1 MANFIKLLGVFNLKI
16 IYIVNVDWFF
26 ISHRLPI
33 ALEALNQG
41 HEVYIFAKDTG
52 RMTYLESLGLKVHP
66 INLERGSVNPAQ
78 TLKLLFDLKNK
89 LKKIQPDVVHL
100 VTIKPVLIGGLA
112 SILAK
117 VPAIVY
123 AISGLGFIFTNTM
136 LKAKILRLGI
146 IPLYRLA
153 LSAKNKTVIVQN
165 LDDLRIL
172 RQYVAIPESQTVLIP
187 GSGVDLKLFDFQPI
201 PLKNKIVLMACRLL
215 ADKGVYEFRQSARL
229 LKDKYPD
236 VRFVLVGGIDPDN
249 PASLTK
255 KELNEWV
262 QKGDLEWWGHQN
274 NMSEV
279 LSQATVVVL
288 PSYREGMPKVLLEAQ
303 ALGRPIVTTDVPG
316 CREAIENG
324 KTGFLVKVKDAQSL
338 VDAIEKLI
346 NNDEL
351 CLEFS
356 HNARLL
362 AEQKFDIKQVV
373 NTHIHI
379 YEELIQNSHAN

>member
-1 MANFIKLLGVFNLKI
+1 MKI

-33 ALEALNQG
+33 ALEALKQG
-41 HEVYIFAKDTG
+41 HDVHVFTKDTG
-52 RMTYLESLGLKVHP
+52 KMEYLKSLGIRVCP
-66 INLERGSVNPAQ
+66 INLERGSINPFKS
-78 TLKLLFDLKNK
+78 LKLLLDLKEK
-89 LKKIQPDVVHL
+89 ITTIQPDVVHL

-117 VPAIVY
+117 VPSIVY

-172 RQYVAIPESQTVLIP
+172 RQYVAIPESQTTLIP
-187 GSGVDLKLFDFQPI
+187 GSGVDLKQFDFQPL
-201 PLKNKIVLMACRLL
+201 PLTNKIVLMACRLL
-215 ADKGVYEFRQSARL
+215 ADKGVYEFQKSAQL
-229 LKDKYPD
+229 LKEKYPE

-249 PASLTK
+249 PASLTEQ
-255 KELNEWV
+255 ELNDWV
-262 QKGDLEWWGHQN
+262 EKGDLEWWGHQS
-274 NMSEV
+274 NMAEI
-279 LSQATVVVL
+279 LSQATIVIL

-324 KTGFLVKVKDAQSL
+324 KTGFLAQVKDQHSL
-338 VDAIEKLI
+338 ATAIEKLI
-346 NNDEL
+346 INDEL
-351 CLEFS
+351 CLGFS
-356 HNARLL
+356 RNARAL
-362 AEQKFDIKQVV
+362 AEQKFDIEQVV
-373 NTHIHI
+373 KTHMNI
-379 YEELIQNSHAN
+379 YENLVQGHHAN

>member
-1 MANFIKLLGVFNLKI
+1 MKI
-16 IYIVNVDWFF
+16 VYIINVDWFF

-33 ALEALNQG
+33 ALEALKQG
-41 HEVYIFAKDTG
+41 HDVYVFTKDTG
-52 RMTYLESLGLKVHP
+52 KMEYLKSLGIRVCP
-66 INLERGSVNPAQ
+66 INLERGSVNPVQ
-78 TLKLLFDLKNK
+78 SLKLLLDLREKITS
-89 LKKIQPDVVHL
+89 IQPDVVHL

-117 VPAIVY
+117 VPSIVY

-136 LKAKILRLGI
+136 PKAKILRLGI

-172 RQYVAIPESQTVLIP
+172 RQYVAIPESQTTLIP
-187 GSGVDLKLFDFQPI
+187 GSGVDLKQFDFQPL
-201 PLKNKIVLMACRLL
+201 PLTNKIVLMACRLL
-215 ADKGVYEFRQSARL
+215 ADKGVYEFQKSAQL
-229 LKDKYPD
+229 LKEKYPE

-249 PASLTK
+249 PASLTEQ
-255 KELNEWV
+255 ELNEWV

-274 NMSEV
+274 NMPEV

-316 CREAIENG
+316 CREAIEDG
-324 KTGFLVKVKDAQSL
+324 KTGFLAQVKDEKSL
-338 VDAIEKLI
+338 ANEIEKLI
-346 NNDEL
+346 INDEL

-356 HNARLL
+356 RNARAL
-362 AEQKFDIKQVV
+362 AEQKFDIEQVV
-373 NTHIHI
+373 KTHMNI
-379 YEELIQNSHAN
+379 YENLVQNHYAN

>member
-1 MANFIKLLGVFNLKI
+1 MKI

-33 ALEALNQG
+33 ALEALKQG
-41 HEVYIFAKDTG
+41 HDVHVFTKDTG
-52 RMTYLESLGLKVHP
+52 KMEYLKSLGIRVCP
-66 INLERGSVNPAQ
+66 INLERGSVNPFKS
-78 TLKLLFDLKNK
+78 LKLLLDLKEK
-89 LKKIQPDVVHL
+89 ITSIQPDVVHL

-117 VPAIVY
+117 VPSIVY

-172 RQYVAIPESQTVLIP
+172 RHYVAIPESQTTLIP
-187 GSGVDLKLFDFQPI
+187 GSGVDLKQFDFQPL
-201 PLKNKIVLMACRLL
+201 PLTNKIVLMACRLL
-215 ADKGVYEFRQSARL
+215 ADKGVYEFHRSVRL
-229 LKDKYPD
+229 LKEKYPD
-236 VRFVLVGGIDPDN
+236 VKFVLVGGIDPDN
-249 PASLTK
+249 PTSLTK

-262 QKGDLEWWGHQN
+262 ERGDLEWWGHQRD
-274 NMSEV
+274 MSEI
-279 LSQATVVVL
+279 LSQATIVVL

-316 CREAIENG
+316 CREAIEDG
-324 KTGFLVKVKDAQSL
+324 KTGFLVQVKDEQSL
-338 VDAIEKLI
+338 ANAIEKLI
-346 NNDEL
+346 INDEL
-351 CLEFS
+351 CLQFS
-356 HNARLL
+356 HNARVL

-373 NTHIHI
+373 KTHINI
-379 YEELIQNSHAN
+379 YENLVQSQHAN

>member
-1 MANFIKLLGVFNLKI
+1 MKI

-33 ALEALNQG
+33 ALEALKQG
-41 HEVYIFAKDTG
+41 HDVHVFTKDTG
-52 RMTYLESLGLKVHP
+52 KMEYLKSLGIRICP
-66 INLERGSVNPAQ
+66 INLERGSVNPFKS
-78 TLKLLFDLKNK
+78 LKLLLDLKEK
-89 LKKIQPDVVHL
+89 ITSIQPDVVHL

-112 SILAK
+112 SMLAK
-117 VPAIVY
+117 VPSIVY

-136 LKAKILRLGI
+136 LKAKILRLGV

-165 LDDLRIL
+165 LDDLIIL

-187 GSGVDLKLFDFQPI
+187 GSGVDLETFNFQS
-201 PLKNKIVLMACRLL
+201 LALENKIVLMACRLL
-215 ADKGVYEFRQSARL
+215 ADKGVYEFHQSVLL
-229 LKDKYPD
+229 LKEKYPN
-236 VRFVLVGGIDPDN
+236 VRFVLVGSIDQDN
-249 PASLTK
+249 PASLTES
-255 KELNEWV
+255 ELNEWV
-262 QKGDLEWWGHQN
+262 KNGDLEWWGHQM
-274 NMSEV
+274 NMPET
-279 LSQATVVVL
+279 LSQATIVVL

-316 CREAIENG
+316 CREAIENS
-324 KTGFLVKVKDAQSL
+324 KTGFLVKVKDAKSL
-338 VDAIEKLI
+338 ADAIEKLI

-356 HNARLL
+356 HNARVL

-373 NTHIHI
+373 NMHMHI
-379 YEELIQNSHAN
+379 YEKLTQNSHAK

>member
-1 MANFIKLLGVFNLKI
+1 MKI

-33 ALEALNQG
+33 ALEALKQG
-41 HEVYIFAKDTG
+41 HEVYVFAKDTG
-52 RMTYLESLGLKVHP
+52 KMECLKSLGINICP
-66 INLERGSVNPAQ
+66 INLERGSVNPFQ
-78 TLKLLFDLKNK
+78 SLKLLSDLKEK
-89 LKKIQPDVVHL
+89 ITSIQPDVVHL

-117 VPAIVY
+117 VPSIVY

-172 RQYVAIPESQTVLIP
+172 RQYVAIPEPQTVLIP
-187 GSGVDLKLFDFQPI
+187 GSGVNLEQFNVQQL

-215 ADKGVYEFRQSARL
+215 ADKGVYEFHKSVRL
-229 LKDKYPD
+229 LKEKYPD
-236 VRFVLVGGIDPDN
+236 VRFVLVGGIDPYN
-249 PASLTK
+249 PASLTEH
-255 KELNEWV
+255 ELNEWV
-262 QKGDLEWWGHQN
+262 EKGDLEWWGHQR
-274 NMSEV
+274 NMPEV
-279 LSQATVVVL
+279 LSQATLVVL

-324 KTGFLVKVKDAQSL
+324 KTGFLAKVKDEHSL
-338 VDAIEKLI
+338 ANAIEKLI
-346 NNDEL
+346 TNDEL

-356 HNARLL
+356 RNARAL
-362 AEQKFDIKQVV
+362 AEQKFDIEQVV
-373 NTHIHI
+373 KTHMNI
-379 YEELIQNSHAN
+379 YENLMQSHHAN

>member
-1 MANFIKLLGVFNLKI
+1 MKI
-16 IYIVNVDWFF
+16 VYIVNVDWFF

-33 ALEALNQG
+33 ALKALQKG
-41 HEVYIFAKDTG
+41 HEVHIFAQDTG
-52 RMTYLESLGLKVHP
+52 KMEYLKSLGLIIHP
-66 INLERGSVNPAQ
+66 ISLERGSINPFQ
-78 TLKLLFDLKNK
+78 TFKLFIDLNNK
-89 LKKIQPDVVHL
+89 LKNIQPNIVHL
-100 VTIKPVLIGGLA
+100 VTIKPVLIGGIA
-112 SILAK
+112 AILAK
-117 VPAIVY
+117 VPSIVY
-123 AISGLGFIFTNTM
+123 AISGLGFVFTNSM

-172 RQYVAIPESQTVLIP
+172 RQYVSIPEDQTVLIP
-187 GSGVDLKLFDFQPI
+187 GSGVNLEQFQVSPI
-201 PLKNKIVLMACRLL
+201 PLVNKTVLMACRLL
-215 ADKGVYEFRQSARL
+215 ADKGVYEFYRSVLL
-229 LKDKYPD
+229 LKEKYPHIK
-236 VRFVLVGGIDPDN
+236 FVLVGGIDSDN
-249 PASLTK
+249 PASLTEQ
-255 KELNEWV
+255 ELSEWV
-262 QKGDLEWWGHQN
+262 QNGDLEWWGHQT

-279 LSQATVVVL
+279 LSQATIVVL

-324 KTGFLVKVKDAQSL
+324 KTGFLVEVKNAQSL
-338 VDAIEKLI
+338 ADAIEKLI

-356 HNARLL
+356 HNARVL

-379 YEELIQNSHAN
+379 YEKLVQNSHAK

>member
-1 MANFIKLLGVFNLKI
+1 LI
-16 IYIVNVDWFF
+16 IAYIVNVDWFF

-33 ALEALNQG
+33 ALEALTQG
-41 HEVYIFAKDTG
+41 HEVHIFAKDTG
-52 RMTYLESLGLKVHP
+52 RMSYLESLGLQVHS
-66 INLERGSVNPAQ
+66 INLERGSINPFQ

-89 LKKIQPDVVHL
+89 LKKNQPDVVHL

-187 GSGVDLKLFDFQPI
+187 GSGVDLRQFDFQPI

-215 ADKGVYEFRQSARL
+215 ADKGVYEFHKSAL
-229 LKDKYPD
+229 LLRNKYPD
-236 VRFVLVGGIDPDN
+236 VKFVLVGGIDPDN
-249 PASLTK
+249 PTSLTK

-262 QKGDLEWWGHQN
+262 QKGDLEWWGHQS

-324 KTGFLVKVKDAQSL
+324 KTGFLVQVKDEHSL
-338 VDAIEKLI
+338 ANAIEKLI
-346 NNDEL
+346 TNDEL

-356 HNARLL
+356 HNARAL
-362 AEQKFDIKQVV
+362 AEQKFDIEQVV
-373 NTHIHI
+373 KTHMNI
-379 YEELIQNSHAN
+379 YENLVQSQHAN

>member
-1 MANFIKLLGVFNLKI
+1 MKI
-16 IYIVNVDWFF
+16 IYIVNIDWFF

-33 ALEALNQG
+33 ALEALKQG
-41 HEVYIFAKDTG
+41 HEVHIFAKDTG
-52 RMTYLESLGLKVHP
+52 RMSYLESLGLQVHS
-66 INLERGSVNPAQ
+66 INLERGSINPVQ

-187 GSGVDLKLFDFQPI
+187 GSGVDLKQFDFQPL

-215 ADKGVYEFRQSARL
+215 ADKGVHEFHQSVLL
-229 LKDKYPD
+229 LKEKYPN
-236 VRFVLVGGIDPDN
+236 VRFVLVGGVDPDN
-249 PASLTK
+249 PASLTEQ
-255 KELNEWV
+255 ELTEWV
-262 QKGDLEWWGHQN
+262 TNNDLEWWGHQT

-279 LSQATVVVL
+279 LSQATIVVL

-324 KTGFLVKVKDAQSL
+324 KTGFLVEVKNAQSL
-338 VDAIEKLI
+338 ADAIEKLI

-356 HNARLL
+356 QNARLL
-362 AEQKFDIKQVV
+362 AEQKFDIQQVV
-373 NTHIHI
+373 NTHMHI
-379 YEELIQNSHAN
+379 YEKLAQNSDAK

>member
-1 MANFIKLLGVFNLKI
+1 MKI

-26 ISHRLPI
+26 VSHRLPI
-33 ALEALNQG
+33 ALEALKQG
-41 HEVYIFAKDTG
+41 HKVYIFAKDTG
-52 RMTYLESLGLKVHP
+52 KMAYLKSLGINICP
-66 INLERGSVNPAQ
+66 INLERGSVNPIQ
-78 TLKLLFDLKNK
+78 TLRLLFDLKNK

-172 RQYVAIPESQTVLIP
+172 RQYVAIPESQTLLIP
-187 GSGVDLKLFDFQPI
+187 GSGVDLETFKFQP
-201 PLKNKIVLMACRLL
+201 LVLENKIVVMACRLL
-215 ADKGVYEFRQSARL
+215 EDKGVYEFHKSVLL
-229 LKDKYPD
+229 LKEKYPN

-249 PASLTK
+249 PASLTEQ
-255 KELNEWV
+255 ELNEWV
-262 QKGDLEWWGHQN
+262 KKGDLEWWGHQS
-274 NMSEV
+274 NMPEI

-303 ALGRPIVTTDVPG
+303 ALGRPIVTTGVPG
-316 CREAIENG
+316 CREAIDDG
-324 KTGFLVKVKDAQSL
+324 KTGFLVQVKDEQSL
-338 VDAIEKLI
+338 ANAIEKLI
-346 NNDEL
+346 TNDDL

-356 HNARLL
+356 HSARVL

-373 NTHIHI
+373 KTHMNI
-379 YEELIQNSHAN
+379 YENLVQSQHAN

>member
-1 MANFIKLLGVFNLKI
+1 MKI
-16 IYIVNVDWFF
+16 IYVVNVDWFF

-33 ALEALNQG
+33 ALEALTQG
-41 HEVYIFAKDTG
+41 HEVHIFAKDTG
-52 RMTYLESLGLKVHP
+52 RMTYLESLGLQVHS
-66 INLERGSVNPAQ
+66 INLERGSINPVQ

-117 VPAIVY
+117 VPSIVY

-187 GSGVDLKLFDFQPI
+187 GSGVDLKKFDFQPL

-215 ADKGVYEFRQSARL
+215 ADKGVYEFHKSVRL
-229 LKDKYPD
+229 LKEKYPE

-249 PASLTK
+249 PTSLTK

-262 QKGDLEWWGHQN
+262 EKGDLEWWGHQS

-279 LSQATVVVL
+279 LSQATIVVL

-324 KTGFLVKVKDAQSL
+324 KTGFLAQVKDEYSL
-338 VDAIEKLI
+338 ANAIEKLI
-346 NNDEL
+346 NNDDL

-356 HNARLL
+356 HNARVL
-362 AEQKFDIKQVV
+362 AEQKFDIEQVV
-373 NTHIHI
+373 KTHINI
-379 YEELIQNSHAN
+379 YENLVQSQHAN

>member
-1 MANFIKLLGVFNLKI
+1 MKI

-33 ALEALNQG
+33 AIEALRQG

-52 RMTYLESLGLKVHP
+52 KMEYLKSLGISIFP
-66 INLERGSVNPAQ
+66 INLERGSINPFQ
-78 TLKLLFDLKNK
+78 SLKLLSGLKEQIA
-89 LKKIQPDVVHL
+89 KIKPDVVHL

-112 SILAK
+112 AILAK

-153 LSAKNKTVIVQN
+153 LSAKNKIVIIQN

-187 GSGVDLKLFDFQPI
+187 GSGVNLEQFNIQPL
-201 PLKNKIVLMACRLL
+201 PLVNKTVLMACRLL
-215 ADKGVYEFRQSARL
+215 ADKGVYEFHQSVLL
-229 LKDKYPD
+229 LKAKYPN
-236 VRFVLVGGIDPDN
+236 VRFVLVGGVDPDN
-249 PASLTK
+249 PASLAEQ
-255 KELNEWV
+255 ELNEWV
-262 QKGDLEWWGHQN
+262 KNGDLEWWGHQS
-274 NMSEV
+274 NMPEV
-279 LSQATVVVL
+279 LSQATIVVL

-324 KTGFLVKVKDAQSL
+324 KTGFLVKVKNSQSL
-338 VDAIEKLI
+338 ADAIEKLI

-356 HNARLL
+356 HNARVL

-379 YEELIQNSHAN
+379 YEKLVQNSDAK

>member
-1 MANFIKLLGVFNLKI
+1 MKI
-16 IYIVNVDWFF
+16 AYIVNVDWFF

-33 ALEALNQG
+33 ALEALKQG
-41 HEVYIFAKDTG
+41 HEVYVFAKDTG
-52 RMTYLESLGLKVHP
+52 KMEYLKSLGIRVCP
-66 INLERGSVNPAQ
+66 INLERGSVNPFQ
-78 TLKLLFDLKNK
+78 SLKLLLDLKAK
-89 LKKIQPDVVHL
+89 IDIIQPDVVHL

-117 VPAIVY
+117 VPSIVY

-136 LKAKILRLGI
+136 VKAKILRLGI

-153 LSAKNKTVIVQN
+153 LSAKNKKVIVQN

-172 RQYVAIPESQTVLIP
+172 RQYVSIPESQTVLIP
-187 GSGVDLKLFDFQPI
+187 GSGVDLKQFDFQPL

-215 ADKGVYEFRQSARL
+215 ADKGVYEFHKSAQL
-229 LKDKYPD
+229 LKEKYSD

-249 PASLTK
+249 PASLTEQ
-255 KELNEWV
+255 ELNEWV
-262 QKGDLEWWGHQN
+262 QKGDLEWWGHQS
-274 NMSEV
+274 NMPEV
-279 LSQATVVVL
+279 LSQATIVVL

-324 KTGFLVKVKDAQSL
+324 KTGFLAQVKDEHSL
-338 VDAIEKLI
+338 ANAIEKMI
-346 NNDEL
+346 INDEL

-356 HNARLL
+356 RNARAL
-362 AEQKFDIKQVV
+362 AEHKFDIKQVV
-373 NTHIHI
+373 KTHMNI
-379 YEELIQNSHAN
+379 YENLVQSQHAN

>member
-1 MANFIKLLGVFNLKI
+1 MRIV
-16 IYIVNVDWFF
+16 YIVNVDWFF

-33 ALEALNQG
+33 ALEALKQG
-41 HEVYIFAKDTG
+41 YEVYIFAKDTG
-52 RMTYLESLGLKVHP
+52 KMEYLKSLGINIYP
-66 INLERGSVNPAQ
+66 INLERGSINPFQ
-78 TLKLLFDLKNK
+78 SLKLLLDLKERITS
-89 LKKIQPDVVHL
+89 IQPDVVHL

-112 SILAK
+112 AILAK
-117 VPAIVY
+117 VPSIVY

-153 LSAKNKTVIVQN
+153 LSAKNKKVIVQN

-172 RQYVAIPESQTVLIP
+172 RQYVSIPESQTVLIP
-187 GSGVDLKLFDFQPI
+187 GSGVDLQQFDIQSL
-201 PLKNKIVLMACRLL
+201 PLRNKIVLMACRLL
-215 ADKGVYEFRQSARL
+215 ADKGVYEFHQSVLL
-229 LKDKYPD
+229 LKERYPD

-249 PASLTK
+249 PASLTEQ
-255 KELNEWV
+255 ELNEWV
-262 QKGDLEWWGHQN
+262 QKGDLEWWGHQS
-274 NMSEV
+274 NMPEV

-316 CREAIENG
+316 CREAIENN
-324 KTGFLVKVKDAQSL
+324 KTGFLVTVKDEQSL
-338 VDAIEKLI
+338 ANAIEKLI
-346 NNDEL
+346 TNDDL

-356 HNARLL
+356 HNARAL

-373 NTHIHI
+373 KTHMNI
-379 YEELIQNSHAN
+379 YENLVQSQHAN

>member
-1 MANFIKLLGVFNLKI
+1 MI
-16 IYIVNVDWFF
+16 IAYIVNVDWFF

-33 ALEALNQG
+33 ALEALTQG
-41 HEVYIFAKDTG
+41 HEVHIFAKDTG
-52 RMTYLESLGLKVHP
+52 RMSYLESLGLQVHS
-66 INLERGSVNPAQ
+66 INLERGSINPFQ

-89 LKKIQPDVVHL
+89 LKKNQPDVVHL

-187 GSGVDLKLFDFQPI
+187 GSGVDLRQFDFQPI

-215 ADKGVYEFRQSARL
+215 ADKGVYEFHKSAL
-229 LKDKYPD
+229 LLRNKYPD
-236 VRFVLVGGIDPDN
+236 VKFVLVGGIDPDN
-249 PASLTK
+249 PTSLTK

-262 QKGDLEWWGHQN
+262 QKGDLEWWGHQS

-324 KTGFLVKVKDAQSL
+324 KTGFLVQVKDEHSL
-338 VDAIEKLI
+338 ANAIEKLI
-346 NNDEL
+346 TNDEL

-356 HNARLL
+356 HNARAL
-362 AEQKFDIKQVV
+362 AEQKFDIEQVV
-373 NTHIHI
+373 KTHMNI
-379 YEELIQNSHAN
+379 YENLVQSQHAN

>member
-1 MANFIKLLGVFNLKI
+1 MKI

-33 ALEALNQG
+33 ALEALKQG
-41 HEVYIFAKDTG
+41 HEIHIFAKDTG
-52 RMTYLESLGLKVHP
+52 EMDYLKSLGIKVCP
-66 INLERGSVNPAQ
+66 INLERGSVNPLQ
-78 TLKLLFDLKNK
+78 TLKLLVDLKRK
-89 LKKIQPDVVHL
+89 LKIIQPDIVHL

-112 SILAK
+112 AILAK
-117 VPAIVY
+117 VPSIVY

-153 LSAKNKTVIVQN
+153 LGAKNKTVIVQN

-187 GSGVDLKLFDFQPI
+187 GSGVDLQQFDVQPL
-201 PLKNKIVLMACRLL
+201 PLKNKTVLMACRLL
-215 ADKGVYEFRQSARL
+215 ADKGVYEFHRSAML
-229 LKDKYPD
+229 LKEKYPN

-249 PASLTK
+249 PASLTEE
-255 KELNEWV
+255 ELNKWV
-262 QKGDLEWWGHQN
+262 EKEDLEWWGHQS

-279 LSQATVVVL
+279 LSQATIVVL

-324 KTGFLVKVKDAQSL
+324 KTGFLAQVKDEQSL
-338 VDAIEKLI
+338 ANAIEKLI
-346 NNDEL
+346 SNDEL

-356 HNARLL
+356 RNARAL
-362 AEQKFDIKQVV
+362 AEKKFDIKQVV
-373 NTHIHI
+373 KTHMNI
-379 YEELIQNSHAN
+379 YENLMQSQHAN

>member
-1 MANFIKLLGVFNLKI
+1 MKI
-16 IYIVNVDWFF
+16 VYIINVDWFF

-33 ALEALNQG
+33 ALEALKKG
-41 HEVYIFAKDTG
+41 HDVYVFTKDTG
-52 RMTYLESLGLKVHP
+52 KMEYLKSLGIRVCP
-66 INLERGSVNPAQ
+66 INLERGSVNPVQ
-78 TLKLLFDLKNK
+78 SLKLLLDLKEK
-89 LKKIQPDVVHL
+89 ITSIQPDVVHL

-117 VPAIVY
+117 VPSIVY

-172 RQYVAIPESQTVLIP
+172 RQYVAIPESQTTLIP
-187 GSGVDLKLFDFQPI
+187 GSGVDLKQFDFQPL

-215 ADKGVYEFRQSARL
+215 ADKGVYEFHKSARL
-229 LKDKYPD
+229 LKEKYPD

-249 PASLTK
+249 PTSLTK
-255 KELNEWV
+255 KELNEWTE
-262 QKGDLEWWGHQN
+262 KGDLEWWGHQS

-279 LSQATVVVL
+279 LSQATIVVL

-303 ALGRPIVTTDVPG
+303 ALGRPIVTTNVPG

-324 KTGFLVKVKDAQSL
+324 KTGFLAQVKDEHSL
-338 VDAIEKLI
+338 ANAIEKLI
-346 NNDEL
+346 TNDDL

-356 HNARLL
+356 HNARVL

-373 NTHIHI
+373 KTHMNI
-379 YEELIQNSHAN
+379 YKNLVQSQHAN

>member
-1 MANFIKLLGVFNLKI
+1 MKI
-16 IYIVNVDWFF
+16 IYIVNIDWFF

-33 ALEALNQG
+33 ALEALKQG
-41 HEVYIFAKDTG
+41 HEVHIFAKDTG
-52 RMTYLESLGLKVHP
+52 RMSYLESLGLQVHS
-66 INLERGSVNPAQ
+66 INLERGSINPVQ

-153 LSAKNKTVIVQN
+153 LSAKNRTVIVQN

-172 RQYVAIPESQTVLIP
+172 RQYVSISESQTVLIP
-187 GSGVDLKLFDFQPI
+187 GSGVDLQQFDVQPL
-201 PLKNKIVLMACRLL
+201 PLINKIVLMACRLL
-215 ADKGVYEFRQSARL
+215 ADKGVHEFHQSVLL
-229 LKDKYPD
+229 LKEKYPN
-236 VRFVLVGGIDPDN
+236 VRFVLVGGVDPDN
-249 PASLTK
+249 PASLTEQ
-255 KELNEWV
+255 ELTEWV
-262 QKGDLEWWGHQN
+262 QKGDLEWWGHQS
-274 NMSEV
+274 NMPEV

-316 CREAIENG
+316 CREAIENN
-324 KTGFLVKVKDAQSL
+324 KTGFLVTVKDEQSL
-338 VDAIEKLI
+338 ANAIEKLI
-346 NNDEL
+346 TNDDL
-351 CLEFS
+351 CLEFG

-373 NTHIHI
+373 KTHMNI
-379 YEELIQNSHAN
+379 YEKLVQNSHAK

>member
-1 MANFIKLLGVFNLKI
+1 MI
-16 IYIVNVDWFF
+16 IAYIVNVDWFF

-33 ALEALNQG
+33 ALEALTQG
-41 HEVYIFAKDTG
+41 HEVHIFAKDTG
-52 RMTYLESLGLKVHP
+52 RMSYLESLGLQVHS
-66 INLERGSVNPAQ
+66 INLERGSINPFQ

-172 RQYVAIPESQTVLIP
+172 RQYVSIPESQTVLIP
-187 GSGVDLKLFDFQPI
+187 GSGVNLEQFDFQPL

-215 ADKGVYEFRQSARL
+215 ADKGVYEFHKSAQL
-229 LKDKYPD
+229 LKEKYSD

-249 PASLTK
+249 PASLTEQ
-255 KELNEWV
+255 ELNEWV

-324 KTGFLVKVKDAQSL
+324 KTGFLAQVKDEHSL
-338 VDAIEKLI
+338 ANAIEKMI
-346 NNDEL
+346 INDEL

-356 HNARLL
+356 RNARAL
-362 AEQKFDIKQVV
+362 AEHKFDIKQVV
-373 NTHIHI
+373 KTHMNI
-379 YEELIQNSHAN
+379 YENLVQSQHAN

>member
-1 MANFIKLLGVFNLKI
+1 MKI
-16 IYIVNVDWFF
+16 AYIVNVDWFF

-33 ALEALNQG
+33 ALEALKKE
-41 HEVYIFAKDTG
+41 HEVYVFAKDTG
-52 RMTYLESLGLKVHP
+52 EMEYLKSLGIRVCP
-66 INLERGSVNPAQ
+66 INLERGSVNPFQ
-78 TLKLLFDLKNK
+78 SLKLLLDLKAK
-89 LKKIQPDVVHL
+89 IDIIQPDVVHL

-117 VPAIVY
+117 VPSIVY

-153 LSAKNKTVIVQN
+153 LSAKNKKVIVQN

-187 GSGVDLKLFDFQPI
+187 GSGVNLEQFNIQPL
-201 PLKNKIVLMACRLL
+201 PLINKIVLMACRLL
-215 ADKGVYEFRQSARL
+215 ADKGVYEFHKSAQL
-229 LKDKYPD
+229 LKEKYSD

-249 PASLTK
+249 PASLTEQ
-255 KELNEWV
+255 ELNEWV
-262 QKGDLEWWGHQN
+262 QKGDLEWWGHQS
-274 NMSEV
+274 NMPEV
-279 LSQATVVVL
+279 LSQATIVVL

-338 VDAIEKLI
+338 ADAIEKLI

-356 HNARLL
+356 HNARVL

>member
-1 MANFIKLLGVFNLKI
+1 MGKITLKI
-16 IYIVNVDWFF
+16 VYIVNVDWFF

-33 ALEALNQG
+33 AIEALKQG
-41 HEVYIFAKDTG
+41 HEVYILAQDTG
-52 RMTYLESLGLKVHP
+52 KMAYLESFGLRVHS
-66 INLERGSVNPAQ
+66 ISLERGSMNPFQAF
-78 TLKLLFDLKNK
+78 KLLINLKNM
-89 LKKIQPDVVHL
+89 LKSIQPDVVHL
-100 VTIKPVLIGGLA
+100 VTIKPVLIGGIA
-112 SILAK
+112 AMLAK
-117 VPAIVY
+117 VPSIVY

-187 GSGVDLKLFDFQPI
+187 GSGVNLEQFNIQPL
-201 PLKNKIVLMACRLL
+201 PLINKIVLMACRLL
-215 ADKGVYEFRQSARL
+215 ADKGVYEFHQSVLL
-229 LKDKYPD
+229 LKEKYPN
-236 VRFVLVGGIDPDN
+236 VRFVLVGGVDPDN
-249 PASLTK
+249 PASLTEQ
-255 KELNEWV
+255 ELTEWV
-262 QKGDLEWWGHQN
+262 TNNDLEWWGHQT

-279 LSQATVVVL
+279 LSQATIVVL

-324 KTGFLVKVKDAQSL
+324 KTGFLVKVKNAQSL
-338 VDAIEKLI
+338 ADAIEKLI

-356 HNARLL
+356 HNARVL

-373 NTHIHI
+373 NMHIHI
-379 YEELIQNSHAN
+379 YEKLVQNSHAK

>member
-1 MANFIKLLGVFNLKI
+1 MLEVVIV
-16 IYIVNVDWFF
+16 YIVNVDWFF

-33 ALEALNQG
+33 AIEALRQG

-52 RMTYLESLGLKVHP
+52 KMEYLKSLGINIFP
-66 INLERGSVNPAQ
+66 INLERGSINPFQ
-78 TLKLLFDLKNK
+78 ILKLLSELKE
-89 LKKIQPDVVHL
+89 KITRIKPDVVHL

-112 SILAK
+112 AILAK

-153 LSAKNKTVIVQN
+153 LSAKNKIVIVQN

-187 GSGVDLKLFDFQPI
+187 GSGVNLEQFNIQPL
-201 PLKNKIVLMACRLL
+201 PLKNKTVLMACRLL
-215 ADKGVYEFRQSARL
+215 ADKGAYEFHQSVLL
-229 LKDKYPD
+229 LKAKYPN
-236 VRFVLVGGIDPDN
+236 VRFVLVGGVDPDN
-249 PASLTK
+249 PASLTEQ
-255 KELNEWV
+255 ELNEWV
-262 QKGDLEWWGHQN
+262 KNGDLEWWGHQS
-274 NMSEV
+274 NMPEV
-279 LSQATVVVL
+279 LSQATIVVL

-324 KTGFLVKVKDAQSL
+324 KTGFLAKVKDAQSL
-338 VDAIEKLI
+338 ADSIEKLLS
-346 NNDEL
+346 NEAL
-351 CLEFS
+351 CLEFG

-362 AEQKFDIKQVV
+362 AEQKFDINQVV
-373 NTHIHI
+373 KTHINI
-379 YEELIQNSHAN
+379 YENLVQNSHAN

>member
-1 MANFIKLLGVFNLKI
+1 MKI
-16 IYIVNVDWFF
+16 VYIVNVDWFF

-33 ALEALNQG
+33 ALEALKQD
-41 HEVYIFAKDTG
+41 HEVYIFTKDTG
-52 RMTYLESLGLKVHP
+52 KMEYLKSLGLNVYP
-66 INLERGSVNPAQ
+66 INLERGSINPFSSF
-78 TLKLLFDLKNK
+78 KLLFDLKNK
-89 LKKIQPDVVHL
+89 LKVIKPDVVHL
-100 VTIKPVLIGGLA
+100 VTIKPTLIGGLA
-112 SILAK
+112 SIVAK
-117 VPAIVY
+117 VPSIVY

-187 GSGVDLKLFDFQPI
+187 GSGVDLKQFDFQPI

-249 PASLTK
+249 PTSLTK

-324 KTGFLVKVKDAQSL
+324 KTGFLVQVKDEYSL
-338 VDAIEKLI
+338 ADAIEKLI
-346 NNDEL
+346 SSDEL
-351 CLEFS
+351 CVEFGR
-356 HNARLL
+356 NARLL
-362 AEQKFDIKQVV
+362 AEQKFDIEQVV
-373 NTHIHI
+373 KTHMNI
-379 YEELIQNSHAN
+379 YENLAQNHHAN

>member
-1 MANFIKLLGVFNLKI
+1 MRIV
-16 IYIVNVDWFF
+16 YIVNVDWFF

-33 ALEALNQG
+33 AIEALKQG
-41 HEVYIFAKDTG
+41 HEVHILAQDTG
-52 RMTYLESLGLKVHP
+52 KMAYLESLGLEVHP
-66 INLERGSVNPAQ
+66 IGLERGSLNPFQAFKLLIDLRN
-78 TLKLLFDLKNK
+78 TLKC
-89 LKKIQPDVVHL
+89 IQPDVVHL
-100 VTIKPVLIGGLA
+100 VTIKPILIGGIA

-117 VPAIVY
+117 VPSIVY

-153 LSAKNKTVIVQN
+153 LSAKNKKVIVQN

-172 RQYVAIPESQTVLIP
+172 RQYVSIPESQTVLIP
-187 GSGVDLKLFDFQPI
+187 GSGVNLEQFNILSL

-215 ADKGVYEFRQSARL
+215 ADKGVYEFHKSAQL
-229 LKDKYPD
+229 LKEKYSD

-249 PASLTK
+249 PASLTEQ
-255 KELNEWV
+255 ELNEWV
-262 QKGDLEWWGHQN
+262 QKGDLEWWGHQS
-274 NMSEV
+274 NMPEV
-279 LSQATVVVL
+279 LSQATIVVL

-324 KTGFLVKVKDAQSL
+324 KTGFLAQVKDEHSL
-338 VDAIEKLI
+338 ANAIEKMI
-346 NNDEL
+346 INDEL

-356 HNARLL
+356 RNARAL
-362 AEQKFDIKQVV
+362 AEHKFDIKQVV
-373 NTHIHI
+373 KTHMNI
-379 YEELIQNSHAN
+379 YENLVQSQHAN

>member
-1 MANFIKLLGVFNLKI
+1 MKI
-16 IYIVNVDWFF
+16 VSIVNVDWFF

-33 ALEALNQG
+33 ALEAIAQG

-52 RMTYLESLGLKVHP
+52 EMEYLKSLGINTCP
-66 INLERGSVNPAQ
+66 INLERGSINPFQ
-78 TLKLLFDLKNK
+78 SLKLLLDLKEK
-89 LKKIQPDVVHL
+89 ITSIQPDVVHL

-117 VPAIVY
+117 VPSIVY

-153 LSAKNKTVIVQN
+153 LSAKNKKVIVQN

-172 RQYVAIPESQTVLIP
+172 RQYVPIPETQTILIP
-187 GSGVDLKLFDFQPI
+187 GSGVDLQQFDVQPL

-215 ADKGVYEFRQSARL
+215 ADKGVYEFHKSILL
-229 LKDKYPD
+229 LKEKYPD
-236 VRFVLVGGIDPDN
+236 VKFVLVGGIDPDN
-249 PASLTK
+249 PTSLTEQ
-255 KELNEWV
+255 ELNEWV
-262 QKGDLEWWGHQN
+262 KKGDLEWWGHQS
-274 NMSEV
+274 NMAKI

-324 KTGFLVKVKDAQSL
+324 KTGFLAQVKDEKSL
-338 VDAIEKLI
+338 ANEIEKLI
-346 NNDEL
+346 INDEL

-356 HNARLL
+356 RNARAL
-362 AEQKFDIKQVV
+362 AEQKFDIEQVIK
-373 NTHIHI
+373 THMNI
-379 YEELIQNSHAN
+379 YENLVQNHDAN

>member
-1 MANFIKLLGVFNLKI
+1 MKI
-16 IYIVNVDWFF
+16 VYTVNVDWFF

-33 ALEALNQG
+33 ALEALKQG

-52 RMTYLESLGLKVHP
+52 KMAYLKSLGINIYP
-66 INLERGSVNPAQ
+66 INLERGSINPVQ

-187 GSGVDLKLFDFQPI
+187 GSGVNLEQFNIQPL
-201 PLKNKIVLMACRLL
+201 PLENKTVLMACRLL
-215 ADKGVYEFRQSARL
+215 ADKGVYEFHQSVLL
-229 LKDKYPD
+229 LKEKYPN
-236 VRFVLVGGIDPDN
+236 VRFVLVGGVDPDN
-249 PASLTK
+249 PASLTEQ
-255 KELNEWV
+255 ELTEWV
-262 QKGDLEWWGHQN
+262 TNNDLEWWGHQT

-279 LSQATVVVL
+279 LSQATIVVL

-324 KTGFLVKVKDAQSL
+324 KTGFLVKVKNAQSL
-338 VDAIEKLI
+338 ADAIEKLI

-356 HNARLL
+356 HNARVL

-379 YEELIQNSHAN
+379 YEKLVQNSHAK

>member
-1 MANFIKLLGVFNLKI
+1 MGKITLKI
-16 IYIVNVDWFF
+16 VYIVNVDWFF

-33 ALEALNQG
+33 ALEAIDQG
-41 HEVYIFAKDTG
+41 HEVYLFAKDTG
-52 RMTYLESLGLKVHP
+52 KMEYLRSLGISIFP
-66 INLERGSVNPAQ
+66 INLERGSINPFQ
-78 TLKLLFDLKNK
+78 SLKLLSDLKEQIA
-89 LKKIQPDVVHL
+89 KIKPDVVHL

-112 SILAK
+112 AILAK

-187 GSGVDLKLFDFQPI
+187 GSGVNLEQFNIQLL
-201 PLKNKIVLMACRLL
+201 PLENKTVLMACRLL
-215 ADKGVYEFRQSARL
+215 ADKGVYEFHKSAL
-229 LKDKYPD
+229 LLRAKYPD

-249 PASLTK
+249 PTSLTK
-255 KELNEWV
+255 KELNEWLE
-262 QKGDLEWWGHQN
+262 KGDLEWWGYQS

-279 LSQATVVVL
+279 LSQATIVVL

-324 KTGFLVKVKDAQSL
+324 KTGFLVKVKNSQSL
-338 VDAIEKLI
+338 ADAIEKLI

-356 HNARLL
+356 HNARVL

-379 YEELIQNSHAN
+379 YEKLVQNSDAK